1 MHPSGC
7 YRGCKSI
14 CRCRCASTTGGG
26 MDQPRP
32 RVLILPRISATQA
45 RPIWV
50 QLLHRVA
57 SEGLPLEIT
66 RRQRKSV
73 ILVRAY
79 DFEERLGRS
88 HPWSEL
94 RARISPHSH
103 HPNGLEPGVT
113 HRWNHASSTWI
124 RDHFCSVLEL
134 VDAGGNPL
142 LITRRGKCGL
152 MLLAQRLF
160 EAHWTPADDIDSR
173 RSESPTGKD
182 LAKNPMMHRAP
193 VSTGLDLAKLQPR

>member
-32 RVLILPRISATQA
+32 RVLILPRISATRA

-50 QLLHRVA
+50 QLLQNVA
-57 SEGLPLEIT
+57 TEGIPLEIT

-73 ILVRAY
+73 ILVRAC
-79 DFEERLGRS
+79 DFEQRLGRS
-88 HPWSEL
+88 HPWSDL

-113 HRWNHASSTWI
+113 HRWTHASSTWI

-152 MLLAQRLF
+152 MLMAQRLF
-160 EAHWTPADDIDSR
+160 EEHWTPATNSDGR
-173 RSESPTGKD
+173 GSEPPVGQHPAKD
-182 LAKNPMMHRAP
+182 PMMHRAP
-193 VSTGLDLAKLQPR
+193 ASTGLDLAKLRLK